1 MKTPLPPI
9 LPTILFSNF
18 VQPLPPRL
26 LCHLQPSPP
35 LFFLLSFFFGWIS
48 DHAKFDVL
56 FCVMI
61 IWIYTCRALVPL
73 YQKDLNVCF
82 MQQCAKFTEVWHV
95 FSILVLWF
103 DITHTHINTHNS
115 QGPLHGHTHKLIYI
129 HTTCYVLTAATFI
142 TLND

>member
-1 MKTPLPPI
+1 MKTHLPYIAYYPFFKFC
-9 LPTILFSNF
+9 PTS
-18 VQPLPPRL
+18 PPRL
-26 LCHLQPSPP
+26 PCHLQPSPP
-35 LFFLLSFFFGWIS
+35 LFFLFSFFFGWIG
-48 DHAKFDVL
+48 DHATFDVL

-82 MQQCAKFTEVWHV
+82 MQQRAKFTEVWHV
-95 FSILVLWF
+95 FFLYWYSDLTL
-103 DITHTHINTHNS
+103 HTHINTHNS

-129 HTTCYVLTAATFI
+129 QTTCYVLTAATFI